1 MQEEVSNKTVT
12 LVIRATK
19 LTSGVPLS
27 AIKAYMRHHDQKK
40 TQKKTRQKKKN
51 QLQQQHQKKAQ
62 KNRQRQQQQQRKM
75 NRPNQRVQQVLI
87 MDLQT
92 QVL

>member
-19 LTSGVPLS
+19 LTSDVLLS

-40 TQKKTRQKKKN
+40 TQKKNIKM
-51 QLQQQHQKKAQ
+51 
-62 KNRQRQQQQQRKM
+62 RQRHH
-75 NRPNQRVQQVLI
+75 I
-87 MDLQT
+87 
-92 QVL
+92 